1 MLTKTA
7 TITTSAAKPHSRPMS
22 SFFGLCFGPISGEET
37 PPPGAGAYQSPWPW
51 GASGAGMPQTVQ
63 KRAPGA
69 SRLPQRG
76 QMPGPNGAAAPV
88 WGAPAAPCCGGTD
101 CAGPAEAD
109 RVVSDG
115 ADGSGAGAPQLV
127 QKRTPSSSGAPHFVQ
142 VRGAAG
148 CVDAVGSAKLGCLSG
163 YGAFRGDGLLGQ
175 HGAAGAADHGAVRQL
190 RAAFRAEH
198 GKTSFLFR
206 IFSHCNIR
214 LSILQS
220 ILCVL
225 YSHYLLF

>member
-1 MLTKTA
+1 MPAKTA

-37 PPPGAGAYQSPWPW
+37 APPGAGRIPVALALGCFGRGHAAD
-51 GASGAGMPQTVQ
+51 GAKTRAGREP
-63 KRAPGA
+63 
-69 SRLPQRG
+69 
-76 QMPGPNGAAAPV
+76 AAAARADARAER
-88 WGAPAAPCCGGTD
+88 GRR
-101 CAGPAEAD
+101 AGVG
-109 RVVSDG
+109 RVRRVLLRRDG
-115 ADGSGAGAPQLV
+115 LRRAGGSGSRCVGRSRRSGTGAPQLV
-127 QKRTPSSSGAPHFVQ
+127 QKRTPSSSGAPHRAQ

-148 CVDAVGSAKLGCLSG
+148 CADAVGSAGWDVGGIRRL
-163 YGAFRGDGLLGQ
+163 RGGGLLGQ

>member
-1 MLTKTA
+1 MPAKTA

-37 PPPGAGAYQSPWPW
+37 VPAGRRRIPVALALGRFGARACRKRCKNARRPRAGCRSAGKCPGRTGPPRRYGRACRALLRRDGLCRAGGSGSRCVGRSRRFRRGRAAVGAKANAVIERRAAFRAGAR
-51 GASGAGMPQTVQ
+51 GGGLRGRSGFG
-63 KRAPGA
+63 R
-69 SRLPQRG
+69 
-76 QMPGPNGAAAPV
+76 
-88 WGAPAAPCCGGTD
+88 
-101 CAGPAEAD
+101 
-109 RVVSDG
+109 
-115 ADGSGAGAPQLV
+115 
-127 QKRTPSSSGAPHFVQ
+127 
-142 VRGAAG
+142 
-148 CVDAVGSAKLGCLSG
+148 LGCRRVRR
-163 YGAFRGDGLLGQ
+163 FRGDWLLGQ